1 MKVAIIGG
9 GISGLM
15 AARQLQG
22 QADYTLFEKNA
33 RVGGHTDTHEVVIQ
47 GDTYSVDT
55 GFIVFNPPN
64 YPNFSAMLEEYQV
77 ASQSSDMSFAVSN
90 QLSGLEYNATNLA
103 GLFCQK
109 KNLFSFKFYGM
120 IRDIM
125 RFYKKAPQI
134 MDTLDEQL
142 TLGDYLQ
149 QEKYGDYF
157 IEEHII
163 PMASALWSGDFDS
176 VRQFPLKYL
185 LAFMRNHNMLQI
197 RDRPQWRTIQGGSQ
211 RYVEAMLKNLDGE
224 FHTNTEVMMV
234 ERKPHQ
240 VVVHSNK
247 GQAVFD
253 QVIFACHSDQA
264 LGLIEKPSQQEQ
276 EILGDIPYTRNEI
289 TLHTDGKVM
298 PKNKK
303 AWASWCVMKYN
314 DMVDRCTVS
323 YYMNLLQNI
332 DCPEPLIVS
341 LNQGNKIARDKV
353 LRTLYYHHPVYNPK
367 SLAAQ
372 SRKQE
377 IQGRNRS
384 YFCGAYWG
392 WGFHEDG
399 ARSAVE
405 AVDVMMQ
412 EYANANAA

>member
-15 AARQLQG
+15 AARELQG
-22 QADYTLFEKNA
+22 KADYTVYEKNP
-33 RVGGHTDTHEVVIQ
+33 RLGGHTDTHEVIIHGQ
-47 GDTYSVDT
+47 SYSVDT

-64 YPNFSAMLEEYQV
+64 YTHFNAMLEAYQV
-77 ASQSSDMSFAVSN
+77 ASQPSDMSFAVSN
-90 QLSGLEYNATNLA
+90 QNSGLEYNATNLS

-109 KNLFSFKFYGM
+109 KNLLSLKFYGM

-125 RFYKKAPQI
+125 RFYKKAPELLE
-134 MDTLDEQL
+134 TLDENV
-142 TLGDYLQ
+142 TLADYLQ
-149 QEKYGDYF
+149 REKYGHYF

-197 RDRPQWRTIQGGSQ
+197 NDRPQWRTIQGGSQ
-211 RYVEAMLKNLDGE
+211 RYVEAMQKNLTGT
-224 FHTNTEVMMV
+224 FNTGVEVMMV
-234 ERKPHQ
+234 ERKPQH
-240 VVVHSNK
+240 VVVHSNQ
-247 GQAVFD
+247 GMETFD
-253 QVIFACHSDQA
+253 RVIFACHSDQA
-264 LGLIEKPSQQEQ
+264 LGLIQSPSQQEK
-276 EILGDIPYTRNEI
+276 EILGGIPYTRNEI

-303 AWASWCVMKYN
+303 AWASWCVMKYT
-314 DMVDRCTVS
+314 DMPDRCTVS
-323 YYMNLLQNI
+323 YYMNLLQSI

-341 LNQGNKIARDKV
+341 LNQGSKIARDKI
-353 LRTLYYHHPVYNPK
+353 LKTLYYHHPVYNPK

-372 SRKQE
+372 ARKDE
-377 IQGRNRS
+377 IQGHNRS

-399 ARSAVE
+399 ARSAVQ
-405 AVDVMMQ
+405 AVNSLLTEQ
-412 EYANANAA
+412 ANANAA